1 MSVPKGQLFCRCLKV
16 GKYNA
21 EGGEEGGR
29 EGGREGGS
37 APIEI
42 LRQYL
47 DHGGWFELKKKT
59 FLDIE
64 VITYVPAMCPQAEG
78 APGRGIVEDM
88 CYEIRRGGSD

>member
-1 MSVPKGQLFCRCLKV
+1 
-16 GKYNA
+16 
-21 EGGEEGGR
+21 
-29 EGGREGGS
+29 
-37 APIEI
+37 
-42 LRQYL
+42 L

-64 VITYVPAMCPQAEG
+64 VITYVPAMCPLAEG